1 MNDETALSRRRLLRG
16 VVAGAGVGLLSGC
29 DALSQRKG
37 FIEYSVPPSR

>member
-29 DALSQRKG
+29 DALSHAPLLYNK
-37 FIEYSVPPSR
+37 VMVM